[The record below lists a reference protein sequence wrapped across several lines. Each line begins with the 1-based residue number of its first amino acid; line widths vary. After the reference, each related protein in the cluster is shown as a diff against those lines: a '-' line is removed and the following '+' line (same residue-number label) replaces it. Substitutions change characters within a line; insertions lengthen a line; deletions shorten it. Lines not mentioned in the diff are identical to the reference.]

1 MLWTAPPPGMCLLWM
16 WGLLK
21 LPRFEG
27 ATMQTVTTIGLD
39 IGKSVFQA
47 HGVDREGDVIIRRQL
62 ERRY

>member
-1 MLWTAPPPGMCLLWM
+1 MCLLWM